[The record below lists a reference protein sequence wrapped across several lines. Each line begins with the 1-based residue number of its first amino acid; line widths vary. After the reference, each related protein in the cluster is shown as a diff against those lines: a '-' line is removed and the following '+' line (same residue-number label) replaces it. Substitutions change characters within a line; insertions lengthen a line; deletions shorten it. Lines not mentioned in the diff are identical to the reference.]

1 MNIGKEEHIRKLNSF
16 PINIHQTPQTINS
29 STSETTSMNPKI
41 LIACPIIDTRK
52 YCIDRYLECIRT
64 LTYSNKELLLVD
76 NSATEDFY
84 QELKAKGVPVL
95 RGKHF
100 PKGMDALIHNRNI
113 IRDYFLSKDFDY
125 LFSLDSDVIC
135 TPDAIE
141 KLLQHNKDIVSG
153 VYYGAYIE
161 QQKVVAKPLLYKQ
174 ITPESFAELLK
185 NEEVRTHVESGAIKQ
200 ETLFRQLTRE
210 EVQEKKLISINV
222 AGLGVVLI
230 KRAVLEKVHFRQD
243 PTIKA
248 SDDYFFFT
256 DAARAGFTA
265 YADTSVTCTHLHAG
279 RAEEWKK

>member
-1 MNIGKEEHIRKLNSF
+1 M
-16 PINIHQTPQTINS
+16 Q
-29 STSETTSMNPKI
+29 PKI

-52 YCIDRYLECIRT
+52 YCIDRYLDCIRK
-64 LTYSNKELLLVD
+64 LTYPNKEFLLVD

-84 QELKAKGVPVL
+84 HELKAKGVPVM

-100 PKGMDALIHNRNI
+100 AKGMDALIHNRNI
-113 IRDYFLSKDFDY
+113 IRDHFLTHDFDY

-135 TPDAIE
+135 EPDAIE

-153 VYYGAYIE
+153 IYYGAYIE
-161 QQKVVAKPLLYKQ
+161 QGNVVAKPLLYKQ
-174 ITPESFAELLK
+174 ITPEAFAELLK
-185 NEEVRTHVESGAIKQ
+185 NEQMKQRIEAGIIKQ

-210 EVQEKKLISINV
+210 EVQEKKLIEINV

-230 KRAVLEKVHFRQD
+230 KRTVLEKVSFRQE

-256 DAARAGFTA
+256 DAANAGFKA
-265 YADTSVTCTHLHAG
+265 YADTSVTCAHLHAG
-279 RAEEWKK
+279 RTEEWKK